1 MRRTTAI
8 VSLTLS
14 AVLTLAVATPAAA
27 AASTTDYIAMGD
39 SYSSGVGASGQ
50 IGLCL
55 RSANAYPGLWAAV
68 NHPKSYRSVAC
79 GGATTDDVRHLQ
91 VLALSRG
98 TDLVSI
104 TIGGNDVGFASTM
117 ITCTLVDE
125 AGCQAAV
132 DEAVAT
138 GEGELPGKLDAT
150 YAAIARR
157 APNARV
163 LVLGYPLLFDETSTS
178 CGFAGLS
185 IAKRRA
191 INEGDRRL
199 NAVIED
205 RASAAGFEFVDV
217 TDDFAGHGA
226 CAPQPWINGLVIL
239 PPTNSFHPNGSGYR
253 YGYLP
258 AMSGAVS

>member
-1 MRRTTAI
+1 MRRRAVL
-8 VSLTLS
+8 VSLALS
-14 AVLTLAVATPAAA
+14 AALTLVTATPAAA
-27 AASTTDYIAMGD
+27 AASDLDYVALGD
-39 SYSSGVGASGQ
+39 SYSSGVGATGQ

-55 RSANAYPGLWAAV
+55 RSSNAYPGLWAAR
-68 NHPKSYRSVAC
+68 NHPKTYRSVAC
-79 GGATTDDVRHLQ
+79 GGATTDTLRSTQLWP
-91 VLALSRG
+91 LSSR
-98 TDLVSI
+98 TDLVSL

-117 ITCTLVDE
+117 ITCTLVDD

-132 DEAVAT
+132 DEATDV
-138 GEGELPGKLDAT
+138 GENELPPKLDAT

-163 LVLGYPLLFDETSTS
+163 LVLGYPLLFDETATS

-185 IAKRRA
+185 VTKRRA

-199 NAVIED
+199 NAVIEE
-205 RASAAGFEFVDV
+205 RAEAAGFVYV
-217 TDDFAGHGA
+217 NVMDDFAGHGA

-239 PPTNSFHPNGSGYR
+239 PPTNSFHPNGDGYR

-258 AMSGAVS
+258 AMAGAVS